1 MKEDSC
7 GSLYEVEEVVE
18 EVEEVVE
25 EVEKEV
31 ECLQFM
37 TRVICAMASTW
48 RAAKLSTALALY
60 LFLYLFH
67 YLIYLV

>member
-7 GSLYEVEEVVE
+7 GNLYEVD
-18 EVEEVVE
+18 EVVE

-48 RAAKLSTALALY
+48 RAAKLSTALALS
-60 LFLYLFH
+60 
-67 YLIYLV
+67 VG